1 MTTTVTARF
10 QIGGHTASAWFGG
23 NPILLD
29 REFAAESDTG
39 KLKLGDGSTSWNAL
53 AYQQFWS
60 SFARIEG
67 AVADNAALVSALAA
81 KAGVTRSIA
90 TTAPLAGG
98 GDLSGDRIIS
108 ITPASGSAAGS
119 MSSTN
124 FAKLAG
130 IAAGATAN
138 TGTVTSV
145 SIVSANGVSG
155 SIATSTTTPAM
166 TLTLGAITPSSVA
179 ASGAVTASQVGIGT
193 TGGAGALNAYQSNA
207 TWEVARFRN
216 AGSGAGANAVFVNGA
231 GNDWDIGVRSDDA
244 FAIRKSSG
252 GTSALIFDTS
262 LNMILGT
269 ASALGGHRI
278 YKNVSQGTLI
288 AEVDAGV
295 DYSALFYAVSGGGYN
310 GADAAIKV
318 GKNTVTGRSIAA
330 AGLIS
335 ASGSDFAEYMRKAM
349 AYLLVHIL
357 AGQVCGVNDDGEL
370 TLKWSEAHSTVFK
383 STAAGLVGGDSW
395 ASHLG
400 PPPLP
405 PRPLQPEPMKPDHPG
420 RRPALAKTIERA
432 AWQAAS
438 DAHPERLSAWKEDRN
453 AWRLDRG
460 AYRSAMSRYTADLA
474 IYKDALEQARQIVDL
489 IAFSGQAPLIVT
501 GPWKPGQYVI
511 GAEGPDDTI
520 IAIAVDT
527 DCPEEQYRRRLGKIW
542 AAREVA
548 DPEWRKADHPEGAI
562 EPLVPLAWIDV
573 QHG

>member
-1 MTTTVTARF
+1 MTDTLSFRF
-10 QIGGHTASAWFGG
+10 QTGGHSAADWTSA
-23 NPILLD
+23 NPVL
-29 REFAAESDTG
+29 RERELSGETDTG
-39 KLKLGDGSTSWNAL
+39 KFKWPVAGTAWNSL
-53 AYQQFWS
+53 PYHSFWS

-67 AVADNAALVSALAA
+67 AVTDNAALAVALAA
-81 KAGVTRSIA
+81 KE
-90 TTAPLAGG
+90 
-98 GDLSGDRIIS
+98 
-108 ITPASGSAAGS
+108 AS
-119 MSSTN
+119 
-124 FAKLAG
+124 
-130 IAAGATAN
+130 IAAGTTAQYLRGDKSWQTLNKTAVGLGSVDN
-138 TGTVTSV
+138 TADSAKSVLSASKLTTARTINGVPFDGTVAITVPAVDTATPRAALAGAAFTGAVSV
-145 SIVSANGVSG
+145 
-155 SIATSTTTPAM
+155 T
-166 TLTLGAITPSSVA
+166 GAIT
-179 ASGAVTASQVGIGT
+179 GSQVGIGT
-193 TGGAGALNAYQSNA
+193 TVGAGALSAYQNNA

-216 AGSGAGANAVFVNGA
+216 AGSGSGANAVFINGA

-252 GTSALIFDTS
+252 GTNALIFDTS

-295 DYSALFYAVSGGGYN
+295 DYSAMFYAVSGGGYN
-310 GADAAIKV
+310 GADCAIKV

-335 ASGSDFAEYMRKAM
+335 ASGSDFAEYMRKAL
-349 AYLLVHIL
+349 AYLLTRIL
-357 AGQVCGVNDDGEL
+357 AGQVCGINDDGEL

-383 STAAGLVGGDSW
+383 STAAGLVGGDTW

-405 PRPLQPEPMKPDHPG
+405 PQPLQPEPMKPDHPG
-420 RRPALAKTIERA
+420 RRPALARTVDRA

-438 DAHPERLSAWKEDRN
+438 EAHPERLSAWKEDRN
-453 AWRLDRG
+453 AWRLGRV
-460 AYRSAMSRYTADLA
+460 AYRSATARYTADLA

-542 AAREVA
+542 AARDIA
-548 DPEWRKADHPEGAI
+548 DPKWRKADHPEGTVA
-562 EPLVPLAWIDV
+562 PTVPLAWIDV